1 MVAETVLRKNAIDI
15 LLRELGVL
23 NTERFISSIKNNS
36 FDYTEWQKDLW
47 KGKSIEEI
55 HQKATAF
62 EKNKNSN
69 I

>member
-1 MVAETVLRKNAIDI
+1 MVAETVLRKNAIDVLI
-15 LLRELGVL
+15 RELGVL

-36 FDYTEWQKDLW
+36 FDYTIWQKDLW
-47 KGKSIEEI
+47 KGKSIDEI
-55 HQKATAF
+55 HKMATDF